1 MKKSLVFVLILLILC
16 IGCNPHVE
24 LLVDDSRLQDG
35 DIAFRGGT
43 SIESN
48 VVEIADKNGIYS
60 HSGML
65 VKYEGK
71 WKIVHAVPGEENET
85 GGIQYLKMDDLD
97 LFFAPDRACAGC
109 FARYDTTPEVLE
121 KVAQEAIR
129 WWKKKI
135 LFDNEYLMSD
145 TTMLYCSQLVQ
156 LSFES
161 QGIDVAQGR
170 CHTFP
175 LAKEKVIFP
184 SDILENPKISR
195 YYILEEKPKN

>member
-1 MKKSLVFVLILLILC
+1 MNKSLVFILVLLIFC
-16 IGCNPHVE
+16 IGCQSGAE
-24 LLVDDSRLQDG
+24 FFIDESKLQEG

-43 SIESN
+43 SVSSY

-71 WKIVHAVPGEENET
+71 WKIVHAVPGEEDET
-85 GGIQYLKMDDLD
+85 DGIQYLKMDDLD

-129 WWKKKI
+129 WWNLQCPWIRFHCGYTGCSENSFRNFGSGGSVRGSPDNRRYGYPVHHKRWAPVHA
-135 LFDNEYLMSD
+135 LFLFRR
-145 TTMLYCSQLVQ
+145 C
-156 LSFES
+156 
-161 QGIDVAQGR
+161 GR
-170 CHTFP
+170 
-175 LAKEKVIFP
+175 
-184 SDILENPKISR
+184 
-195 YYILEEKPKN
+195 

>member
-1 MKKSLVFVLILLILC
+1 MNKSLIFILVLLIFC
-16 IGCNPHVE
+16 IGCQSGAE
-24 LLVDDSRLQDG
+24 FFIDESKLQEG

-43 SIESN
+43 SVSSY
-48 VVEIADKNGIYS
+48 VVEIADQNGIYS

-85 GGIQYLKMDDLD
+85 DGIQYLKMDDLD

-135 LFDNEYLMSD
+135 LFDNDYLMSD
-145 TTMLYCSQLVQ
+145 TTKLYCSQLVQ
-156 LSFES
+156 LSFVS

-170 CHTFP
+170 CHKFP
-175 LAKEKVIFP
+175 LAKEKVIYP
-184 SDILENPKISR
+184 SDILENPKITR

>member
-1 MKKSLVFVLILLILC
+1 MKKPLVFALVLLIFC
-16 IGCNPHVE
+16 VGCNSYVE
-24 LLVDDSRLQDG
+24 LYVDDSRLQEG

-85 GGIQYLKMDDLD
+85 GGVQYIKMDDLD

-109 FARYDTTPEVLE
+109 FARYDTVPEVLE

-129 WWKKKI
+129 WWKKKV

-145 TTMLYCSQLVQ
+145 TTKLYCSQLVQ

-170 CHTFP
+170 CQTFP

-184 SDILENPKISR
+184 SDILENPKITR
-195 YYILEEKPKN
+195 YYILKEKPKN

>member
-1 MKKSLVFVLILLILC
+1 MRKPLVFILLPLLFC
-16 IGCNPHVE
+16 IGCKPHVE
-24 LLVDDSRLQDG
+24 LLVDESNLQEG

-48 VVEIADKNGIYS
+48 VVEIADQNGIYS

-109 FARYDTTPEVLE
+109 FARYDTTPDVLE

-145 TTMLYCSQLVQ
+145 TPQLYW
-156 LSFES
+156 
-161 QGIDVAQGR
+161 
-170 CHTFP
+170 
-175 LAKEKVIFP
+175 
-184 SDILENPKISR
+184 
-195 YYILEEKPKN
+195 